1 MCVHV
6 CLELGKL
13 VLVSLVHAGC
23 DSGEI
28 RTVALQAGHLS
39 SVCDSDW
46 LMAWRQYRTTDQ
58 VLTAQLVQARF
69 FHWGASYW
77 IIDSYQTKHNFLGRG
92 FTQVCG
98 CVCWVN
104 SCVDKALTARPVFCV
119 LEDWDFRTIPA
130 EHRILLQ
137 IRHREG
143 WTGNLDYHLLFYI
156 TNNLQLY
163 VAWLWVIY
171 FNVNIISWK
180 SSRVFSL
187 HCSFKPYCITL
198 II

>member
-6 CLELGKL
+6 CCELGKL

-39 SVCDSDW
+39 SECDSDW

-104 SCVDKALTARPVFCV
+104 SCVDRALTARPVFCV
-119 LEDWDFRTIPA
+119 FGGLGFSNYSCGALETVTRKGIG
-130 EHRILLQ
+130 RVGQ
-137 IRHREG
+137 
-143 WTGNLDYHLLFYI
+143 
-156 TNNLQLY
+156 
-163 VAWLWVIY
+163 VI
-171 FNVNIISWK
+171 
-180 SSRVFSL
+180 
-187 HCSFKPYCITL
+187 
-198 II
+198 